1 MTATPDPDTAIA
13 LRRAYA
19 FPPRRRSVLE
29 DPADEK
35 SAHGSQRYSSLMG
48 FYGDRDP
55 SWYASV
61 TREFEGCRR
70 VLDLGAGPGLALGA
84 LADHGVSEPIGVDR
98 WRGFARDAEA
108 AGRVV
113 VLHDLTLPMPFFRSG
128 AFDGIFS
135 HYTLDYISPIGVQQV
150 LLEARRLLAPGG
162 QMVLYLA
169 GVGLTLGDLDRTSPF
184 GEPAFTGM
192 LAAAGFEG
200 FGIETT
206 ADGRNTVVRVER
218 AGPAEA
224 AGRDSAGIEGPPGG
238 EAQLSAGIRLDAPPS
253 AELPI
258 TLELS
263 GGGGSVEYRPRA
275 ASGIAPSA
283 RLGDAAYELAICAR
297 LIPVSD
303 SESELQLWSWLGAE
317 IAAADTLRLS
327 ARPEAMRL
335 RLDPGAGSIEHQRL
349 WRPRP
354 AMLEEPGDPYA
365 PLERALPPQGSEGGW
380 EPRARRVVVE
390 RQGDDPGRLAA
401 VTDSKDQF
409 LIRRPDP
416 AKPDM
421 AALERDW
428 LAGKLHGI
436 VLGLDAA
443 RRPESLSLSLWASF
457 RGALLYLE
465 PDSWGSVDDL
475 AGPPASALRSP
486 LLLVDPAL
494 SGRGSGGEGSLVEAE
509 AALER
514 LEAAHLVLAAE
525 TAAQAS
531 PLLERHPTRI
541 LISGLEAT
549 GGGPPARDPI
559 GAEAGETLRYLT
571 ERTTLM
577 RFRSSSVRAP
587 AELGRRSRF
596 TPG

>member
-1 MTATPDPDTAIA
+1 MTATPDPDTAVA

-48 FYGDRDP
+48 FYRERDS

-70 VLDLGAGPGLALGA
+70 VLDLGAGPGLALAA
-84 LADHGVSEPIGVDR
+84 LSEHGVSEPIGVDR
-98 WRGFARDAEA
+98 WQGFARDAEA
-108 AGRVV
+108 AGRVL

-135 HYTLDYISPIGVQQV
+135 HYALDYISPIGVQQV

-162 QMVLYLA
+162 RMALYLA
-169 GVGLTLGDLDRTSPF
+169 GVGLTLGDQDRTSPF

-200 FGIETT
+200 LGIERT

-224 AGRDSAGIEGPPGG
+224 PGGTSGIEGPLGA

-253 AELPI
+253 AELPL

-275 ASGIAPSA
+275 PAGMALSG
-283 RLGDAAYELAICAR
+283 RLGDAACELAICAR
-297 LIPVSD
+297 LIPVSS
-303 SESELQLWSWLGAE
+303 SESELQVWSWRGAE

-327 ARPEAMRL
+327 ARPGAMRL
-335 RLDPGAGSIEHQRL
+335 RLDAGAGGVEHQRL
-349 WRPRP
+349 WRPRAP
-354 AMLEEPGDPYA
+354 MLEEPGDPYA
-365 PLERALPPQGSEGGW
+365 PIERALPPQGSEGGW
-380 EPRARRVVVE
+380 ESRGRRVVVE
-390 RQGDDPGRLAA
+390 RKGDDPGRLAT
-401 VTDSKDQF
+401 VTESLDQF
-409 LIRRPDP
+409 LVRRPDP
-416 AKPDM
+416 ATRPDI
-421 AALERDW
+421 AELDRDW

-443 RRPESLSLSLWASF
+443 RRPESLSVLLWASF

-465 PDSWGSVDDL
+465 PDSWGSVDAL

-494 SGRGSGGEGSLVEAE
+494 SGRGSSGAGSVAEAE
-509 AALER
+509 AALDR

-525 TAAQAS
+525 TAAQGS
-531 PLLERHPTRI
+531 GLLERHPTRI
-541 LISGLEAT
+541 LIAGLEAS
-549 GGGPPARDPI
+549 GGGQPAGERT

-571 ERTTLM
+571 ERTSLM
-577 RFRSSSVRAP
+577 RLRSSSERAP
-587 AELGRRSRF
+587 AELGRRSQS